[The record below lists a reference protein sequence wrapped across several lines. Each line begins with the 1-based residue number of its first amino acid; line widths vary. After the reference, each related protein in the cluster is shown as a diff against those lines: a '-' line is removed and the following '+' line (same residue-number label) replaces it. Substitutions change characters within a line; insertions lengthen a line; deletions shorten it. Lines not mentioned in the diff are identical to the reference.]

1 MKLIAIRHGEIDLNS
16 EGKTTGWLDV
26 DLSLTGRR
34 QATQLAASL
43 KEEFDILVSS
53 PLLRA
58 LNTAE
63 IIADSHPCTILL
75 DPNLRER
82 NFGSLNGKTWS
93 EIEKETGRD
102 LRHPDNDLMSYDYRP
117 YGGECVED
125 VIARARQF
133 IAAVSKQEGGG
144 NIAAVTH
151 GGIIR
156 ILYSLLP
163 ADSRKPIT
171 NCSVHVFYVNR

>member
-26 DLSLTGRR
+26 DLSLAGRR

-58 LNTAE
+58 LNTAK
-63 IIADSHPCTILL
+63 IIAESHPCTILL

-102 LRHPDNDLMSYDYRP
+102 LRHPDNDLMSYDYRS
-117 YGGECVED
+117 YGGECVDD
-125 VIARARQF
+125 VIARTRQF
-133 IAAVSKQEGGG
+133 IATVNKQARGE
-144 NIAAVTH
+144 NIAIVTH

-163 ADSRKPIT
+163 SDSRKPIT
-171 NCSVHVFYVNR
+171 NCSLHVFYVNR